1 MIARLL
7 AACVAAVALA
17 CGEPHAEA
25 QLSTSTPAPATVAA
39 SAAAAPSTAASPAPS
54 PRASAAEPMRATATA
69 TARDSRPATSAT
81 ASHAAPS
88 AAVEVSR
95 GAREGRLLALSFDC
109 GGHAG
114 PTAEILDALREADV
128 SVTFFLIGQWVE
140 AYPELARAIGERHEV
155 ANHSHAHPDYRDLS
169 DDAIARDLERADAAI
184 VAATGRSTRPLW
196 RAPSG
201 ARDAR
206 VLAAAARAGWPVHVF
221 WTIERDALGLVTGD
235 SGDWRG
241 FTAAEV
247 AANLERAA
255 ALGGGVITVS
265 HCDSDATRDALPE
278 LLRRLRAAGV
288 RVTTVSAMLAS
299 VPGGAA
305 R

>member
-1 MIARLL
+1 M
-7 AACVAAVALA
+7 
-17 CGEPHAEA
+17 
-25 QLSTSTPAPATVAA
+25 S
-39 SAAAAPSTAASPAPS
+39 APS
-54 PRASAAEPMRATATA
+54 SAAEPPRATAA
-69 TARDSRPATSAT
+69 ARAPATSPAPRP
-81 ASHAAPS
+81 APAAPAAPS
-88 AAVEVSR
+88 EPLEVSR
-95 GAREGRLLALSFDC
+95 GAREGRTLALSFDC

-114 PTAEILDALREADV
+114 PTAAILDALREADV

-155 ANHSHAHPDYRDLS
+155 ANHSHAHPDYRGLS
-169 DDAIARDLERADAAI
+169 DEAIARDLERADAAI

-206 VLAAAARAGWPVHVF
+206 VLASAARADWPVHVF
-221 WTIERDALGLVTGD
+221 WTIERDTLGLVTSD

-241 FTAAEV
+241 FTASEV

-278 LLRRLRAAGV
+278 VLRRLRAAGV
-288 RVTTVSAMLAS
+288 RVTMVSEVLAAVPS
-299 VPGGAA
+299 VVP